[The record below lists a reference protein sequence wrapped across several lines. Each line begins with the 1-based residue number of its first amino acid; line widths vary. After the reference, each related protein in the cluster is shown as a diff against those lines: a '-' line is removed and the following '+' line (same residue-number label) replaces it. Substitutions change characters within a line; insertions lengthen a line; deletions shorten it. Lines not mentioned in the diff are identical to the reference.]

1 MGVCTLITILR
12 LTQHEP
18 TEKQVKAL
26 KDAFGDDINIIN
38 YLEYIKSGEEVVELV
53 EKYSADVVEVVLP
66 LNLLNEVVNLLKD
79 RVIIIRAIME
89 RYQKLRGFGIIF
101 EFSHYEIIEE
111 VKVVTRPLLPNTL
124 SLSHS
129 N

>member
-1 MGVCTLITILR
+1 MITILR

-26 KDAFGDDINIIN
+26 KEAFGDDINIIN
-38 YLEYIKSGEEVVELV
+38 YPEYIKSGEEVVELV
-53 EKYSADVVEVVLP
+53 EKYNADVVEVVLP

-79 RVIIIRAIME
+79 KVIIIRAIME
-89 RYQKLRGFGIIF
+89 RYQKLRGFGVIF

-111 VKVVTRPLLPNTL
+111 VKVVTRPLLPNIL

>member
-1 MGVCTLITILR
+1 LITILR

-18 TEKQVKAL
+18 TEKQVRAL
-26 KDAFGDDINIIN
+26 KEAFGDDINIIN
-38 YLEYIKSGEEVVELV
+38 YLEYIKSGDEVVELV
-53 EKYSADVVEVVLP
+53 EKYNADVVEVVLP

-111 VKVVTRPLLPNTL
+111 VKVATRPLLPNIL

>member
-1 MGVCTLITILR
+1 MITILR

-18 TEKQVKAL
+18 TETQVKAL
-26 KDAFGDDINIIN
+26 KEAFGDDINIIN
-38 YLEYIKSGEEVVELV
+38 YPEYIKSGEEVVELV
-53 EKYSADVVEVVLP
+53 EKYNADVVEVVLP

-101 EFSHYEIIEE
+101 EFAHYEVIEE
-111 VKVVTRPLLPNTL
+111 VKIVTHPLLPNSL
-124 SLSHS
+124 SLVNSR
-129 N
+129 

>member
-1 MGVCTLITILR
+1 LITILR

-18 TEKQVKAL
+18 TETQVKAL
-26 KDAFGDDINIIN
+26 KEAFGDDINIIN
-38 YLEYIKSGEEVVELV
+38 YPEYIKSGEEVVELV
-53 EKYSADVVEVVLP
+53 EKYNADVVEVVLP

-101 EFSHYEIIEE
+101 EFAHYEVIEE
-111 VKVVTRPLLPNTL
+111 VKIVTHPLLPNSL
-124 SLSHS
+124 SLVNSR
-129 N
+129 